1 MSLVPALLPVTS
13 RALEREDKEA
23 TVLARVRSGALVG
36 VDAVVV
42 EVEVDMSLGMPFF
55 NVVGLPDGAVK
66 ESKVRVVSALKNGGY
81 HLPQKRIT
89 VNLAPADLRK
99 EGATF
104 ELPLALGVM
113 AASGQ
118 LQADVLAPWLVGG
131 ELSLDGAVK
140 PIRGVLPLAIAA
152 RDFGFRGVIVPQAN
166 AVEAALVDRIDVIAV
181 SSVQEAVRHLSGEAP
196 LVPFQRGARP
206 AHPERAIDELDFAE
220 VRGQED
226 AKAALEVAAAGGHN
240 VLLYGPP
247 GSGKTMLAR
256 RMTTIL
262 PAMSFAEALE
272 VTKVY
277 SVLGLLADGR
287 GLLTQRPFRA
297 PHHTISDAGLVG
309 GGPMT
314 RPGELSMAHR
324 GVLFLDELPEFRRNV
339 LEVLRQPLEE
349 GVVRL
354 ARANH
359 HVSYPCDVMLVAAMN
374 PCPCGYFKVP
384 ERLCKCPGLR
394 VREYHGRI
402 SGPLL
407 DRIDITL
414 ETRPV
419 AVESI
424 TRLTLEPRT
433 SSWYR
438 SRVEVARERQAHRFR
453 DTPGVF
459 CNAQMGPAL
468 LRRYGATPERA
479 RKLLE
484 QAVRDFGLS
493 ARAHDRILKL
503 ARTRADLEGRDRLS
517 ELDVAFAINCRT
529 MDRKDYLEDDT
540 RPDSA
545 GFDAS
550 SWAWPSDGAG

>member
-1 MSLVPALLPVTS
+1 
-13 RALEREDKEA
+13 
-23 TVLARVRSGALVG
+23 VLARVKSGALVG

-42 EVEVDMSLGMPFF
+42 EVEVDMSLGMPLFH
-55 NVVGLPDGAVK
+55 VVGLPDGAVK
-66 ESKVRVVSALKNGGY
+66 ESKVRVVSALKNAGY
-81 HLPQKRIT
+81 VLPQKRIT
-89 VNLAPADLRK
+89 VNLAPADLKK

-104 ELPLALGVM
+104 ELPIALGVL
-113 AASGQ
+113 AAAGQ
-118 LQADVLAPWLVGG
+118 IEALALTPWLVGG

-152 RDFGFRGVIVPQAN
+152 RDGGYRGVIVPQAN

-181 SSVQEAVRHLSGEAP
+181 STVKEAVGHLTGEAP
-196 LVPFQRGARP
+196 LAPVRRGVQPDQGEALN
-206 AHPERAIDELDFAE
+206 AGAVDFAE

-240 VLLYGPP
+240 VLLCGPP

-277 SVLGLLADGR
+277 SVLGLLSDGR
-287 GLLTQRPFRA
+287 GLVSQRPFRA

-309 GGPMT
+309 GGPQT

-359 HVSYPCDVMLVAAMN
+359 HVTYPCEVMLVAAMN
-374 PCPCGYFKVP
+374 PCPCGYYKVAD
-384 ERLCKCPGLR
+384 RVCRCPTQR
-394 VREYHGRI
+394 VRDYHARI

-414 ETRPV
+414 ETRAV

-424 TRLTLEPRT
+424 TRLGLEPRT
-433 SSWYR
+433 SAWYR
-438 SRVEVARERQAHRFR
+438 ARVEAARERQAHRFR
-453 DTPGVF
+453 QFPGIF

-468 LRRYGATPERA
+468 LRRFGALPERA
-479 RKLLE
+479 RRMLQ
-484 QAVRDFGLS
+484 QAVREFGLS

-503 ARTRADLEGRDRLS
+503 ARTRADLEQREQIS
-517 ELDVAFAINCRT
+517 EADVAFAINCRAL
-529 MDRKDYLEDDT
+529 DRKDYFEDDG
-540 RPDSA
+540 RQGAA
-545 GFDAS
+545 GFDWCA
-550 SWAWPSDGAG
+550 PAGG